1 MCIRDRYNSSTGGL
15 TAGSFIGD
23 GSGLT
28 GITASGSGVII
39 RDDGSLV
46 GTAGTIDF
54 GTNVSVSAIS
64 AGVVTVTAAAGS
76 IPGISTAQ
84 TTQLNNLTV
93 AGVSTFNAVRIGD
106 GGDQTTNNLFF
117 GADNDLKIYHTG
129 THAFME
135 NSTGNVYLRSSVGT
149 SINIE
154 PAAGSAGIIAN
165 AGGAVNLYYSGS
177 KKFETSGVGVTIT
190 CLLYTSPSPRDATL
204 SRMPSSA

>member
-1 MCIRDRYNSSTGGL
+1 MFGVNATGDNAPKSSSSLKYNSSTGGL

-54 GTNVSVSAIS
+54 GSNVSVSPIS

-93 AGVSTFNAVRIGD
+93 AGVSTF
-106 GGDQTTNNLFF
+106 T
-117 GADNDLKIYHTG
+117 
-129 THAFME
+129 
-135 NSTGNVYLRSSVGT
+135 
-149 SINIE
+149 
-154 PAAGSAGIIAN
+154 
-165 AGGAVNLYYSGS
+165 GAVNINDDLDVEGHIS
-177 KKFETSGVGVTIT
+177 
-190 CLLYTSPSPRDATL
+190 LRDNDEIRLAL
-204 SRMPSSA
+204 